1 MTRREILKKL
11 SAMGLTE
18 SGGKKA
24 VDAFFESIV
33 RALEGQKSVFISGFG
48 TWEWKQTKARK
59 ARNPKT
65 GQSVQLESRKV
76 LVFKPSQG
84 LKDRLKGL
92 KKS

>member
-1 MTRREILKKL
+1 
-11 SAMGLTE
+11 MGLTE